1 MLNEGGS
8 EQEGEAL
15 GMQPERERE
24 RETVV
29 ISQFSLL
36 PVQTQE
42 DDEGG
47 GGGNKS
53 FHILLCLRNQLLHTK
68 EKGRE
73 NEGKICP

>member
-47 GGGNKS
+47 RGNKS
-53 FHILLCLRNQLLHTK
+53 FHILLCLLLHD
-68 EKGRE
+68 
-73 NEGKICP
+73 